1 MSKDPYFS
9 RTEVSNSDLSAL
21 KKLLYG
27 GMDIDP
33 TYAFAFGTLVDA
45 IITEHEKIDYY
56 NRRVDDE
63 DYQYSDDDFEKAK
76 RMKAAFMKDEI
87 GKMVVQHASFQH
99 IAVQHNWPIVY
110 GGFEFA
116 LDVRCK
122 FDFFFPGWKMGGDI
136 KSTTAETLQ
145 QFEAACHHFDYFRSR
160 AWYMDISGTE
170 KDMLIGISKKNF
182 KVFKISL
189 DKNAP
194 VGTKARDLYELGK
207 SQYQELAFKYWLF
220 MDGFNKN

>member
-1 MSKDPYFS
+1 MASDPYFG
-9 RTEVSNSDLSAL
+9 RPEVSNSDLTAL

-27 GMDIDP
+27 GLDIDP

-45 IITEHEKIDYY
+45 IITEHYKVDYY
-56 NRRVDDE
+56 NRRVDGE
-63 DYQYSDDDFEKAK
+63 NYQYSHEDFERAK
-76 RMKAAFMKDEI
+76 RMKSAFNKDDFA
-87 GKMVVQHASFQH
+87 KMVLEYANFQH

-110 GGFEFA
+110 GGFEFQ

-122 FDFFFPGWKMGGDI
+122 WDFFFPNWKMGGDI
-136 KSTTAETLQ
+136 KSTVSETAE

-182 KVFKISL
+182 KVFKIGL

-194 VGTKARDLYELGK
+194 IGTKTRDLYELGK
-207 SQYQELAFKYWLF
+207 AQYQELAFKYWLMF
-220 MDGFNKN
+220 DGLKVA